1 MKNFFIILFFVLFVF
16 SSKSFA
22 FKYAGI
28 GAGPAFG
35 LKGVNNNTSYFI
47 NAEWQPS
54 ENVGTRF
61 FVGFPDGLWLGVGLN
76 FSFSTT
82 NDFSRS
88 VKLTFNGGI
97 PFIMD
102 IHESATVAFMGVN
115 VGTSLSFDLDG
126 DGTSYF
132 FISPAEL
139 FFSPVTWK
147 ISSGGGFDLT
157 NNVFLYCS
165 VGFRKSI

>member
-1 MKNFFIILFFVLFVF
+1 MKKIFIVLFFVLFAF

-22 FKYAGI
+22 FKYTGV
-28 GAGPAFG
+28 GVGPAFG
-35 LKGVNNNTSYFI
+35 LKGLSGTNYFV

-54 ENVGTRF
+54 DNVGTRF

-82 NDFSRS
+82 DDFSKS
-88 VKLTFNGGI
+88 VKLTLNGGI

-102 IHESATVAFMGVN
+102 IHKSVIVAFMGVN

-139 FFSPVTWK
+139 FFSPIMWK

-165 VGFRKSI
+165 IGFRKSI